1 MERTISAMIGKGSVN
16 HNTRAFTAKN
26 VDKNR
31 SADNVEFC
39 QEDIKQVYHKL
50 FDEARERY
58 NAKQKRKDRM
68 IDNYYEKIRRG
79 KQEKLFHEVIFQIGN
94 KDDMN
99 AKNEEGLL
107 AKRILTEFM
116 DEFQARNPNL
126 YVFSAHLHM
135 DEETPHLHIDFVPYI
150 TGSKRGLDTRV
161 SLKSA
166 LAAEGLLAKRILTEF
181 MDEFQARNPNL
192 YVFSAHLHM
201 DEETPHLHID
211 FVPYITGSKRGLD
224 TRVSLKSA
232 LAAEGFTGGTRGA
245 TELNQWIASEKQ
257 ELATVMERYGV
268 EWLQKGTH
276 EKHLSVLEFEKKER
290 AREVAELD
298 SQKQE
303 ISSVVAQ
310 LGEEV
315 SVKKQELKN
324 ATAEKELA
332 EEATQRAK
340 EERTTAQREKE
351 VLLAG
356 NQDLRMEN
364 TRLESRKDRLRMEN
378 HDLKQKQLQ
387 LQTDNEELEQRNDSL
402 KSDNQVLRQK
412 YNDLQQNNVQL
423 EKQQNEL
430 KSHIEQMVQSE
441 QLLQRDVRKYDEAP
455 EWQLPEPGAF
465 ASAKSFRDKVVMPF
479 VNKLKTMIKNLTIQC
494 VRLKEEVIQLRK
506 EKKRLSDDVE
516 FYMGKIKDMS
526 DTTELLQEKA
536 DDLERVKRYAGA
548 EQIDTI
554 IRKVKEQERT
564 EQQIRRCDRS
574 YGTR

>member
-1 MERTISAMIGKGSVN
+1 MERTISAMIGKGYVN

-58 NAKQKRKDRM
+58 NAKQKRKNRM

-99 AKNEEGLL
+99 AKNE
-107 AKRILTEFM
+107 
-116 DEFQARNPNL
+116 D
-126 YVFSAHLHM
+126 
-135 DEETPHLHIDFVPYI
+135 
-150 TGSKRGLDTRV
+150 
-161 SLKSA
+161 
-166 LAAEGLLAKRILTEF
+166 GLLAKRILTEF

-232 LAAEGFTGGTRGA
+232 LAAEGFTDGTRGA
-245 TELNQWIASEKQ
+245 TELNQWIASEKKK
-257 ELATVMERYGV
+257 LAIIMERYGV

-276 EKHLSVLEFEKKER
+276 EKHLSVLEFEKKEW

-298 SQKQE
+298 SQKRE

-315 SVKKQELKN
+315 SVKKQELQN
-324 ATAEKELA
+324 VTIEKELA

-340 EERTTAQREKE
+340 EERTTAQQEKE
-351 VLLAG
+351 ILLAG

-364 TRLESRKDRLRMEN
+364 TRLASRKDRLRMEN

-387 LQTDNEELEQRNDSL
+387 LQTDNEELEQRHEDLQYTNSKLENVNDQLSADNHTLEQRNDSL
-402 KSDNQVLRQK
+402 QSDIQALRQK

-430 KSHIEQMVQSE
+430 KRHIEQMVQSEQSEQSE
-441 QLLQRDVRKYDEAP
+441 QLLQRDVRKYDEAS

-465 ASAKSFRDKVVMPF
+465 ASAKSFRDKVVIPF
-479 VNKLKTMIKNLTIQC
+479 VNKLKTLIKNLTIQC
-494 VRLKEEVIQLRK
+494 VRLKEEVLQLRK

-516 FYMGKIKDMS
+516 FYKGKIKDTS
-526 DTTELLQEKA
+526 DRTELLQEKA

-564 EQQIRRCDRS
+564 EQQIRRYDKS

>member
-31 SADNVEFC
+31 SADNIEFF

-50 FDEARERY
+50 FDEALKRY

-99 AKNEEGLL
+99 AKSE
-107 AKRILTEFM
+107 
-116 DEFQARNPNL
+116 D
-126 YVFSAHLHM
+126 
-135 DEETPHLHIDFVPYI
+135 
-150 TGSKRGLDTRV
+150 
-161 SLKSA
+161 
-166 LAAEGLLAKRILTEF
+166 GLLAKRILTEF

-232 LAAEGFTGGTRGA
+232 LAAEGFAGGTRGA

-276 EKHLSVLEFEKKER
+276 EKHLSVLDFEKQER
-290 AREVAELD
+290 AKEVAELD

-303 ISSVVAQ
+303 KTSEVAKLNQAVSSM
-310 LGEEV
+310 
-315 SVKKQELKN
+315 KQELMTTTIKQVR
-324 ATAEKELA
+324 A
-332 EEATQRAK
+332 EEAVEKAREEGIAVQRDNETLSAS
-340 EERTTAQREKE
+340 
-351 VLLAG
+351 
-356 NQDLRMEN
+356 NQQLRVEN
-364 TRLESRKDRLRMEN
+364 TSLEIKKVELRTDNRHLEQQQWQLRTDNSELEMKQSALQSENQRLEQEQNKLQEDNEKLE
-378 HDLKQKQLQ
+378 QKQTSLQ
-387 LQTDNEELEQRNDSL
+387 
-402 KSDNQVLRQK
+402 SDNQALKQMQDKLQK
-412 YNDLQQNNVQL
+412 DNAQL
-423 EKQQNEL
+423 EIQQEKL
-430 KSHIEQMVQSE
+430 RSSIDQMVQSE
-441 QLLQRDVRKYDEAP
+441 KLLQRDVRKYDEEP

-465 ASAKSFRDKVVMPF
+465 ASAKSFRDKVALPL
-479 VNKLKTMIKNLTIQC
+479 VNKLKELVKSLTIQC
-494 VRLKEEVIQLRK
+494 VRLKEEVLQLRDK
-506 EKKRLSDDVE
+506 VKHLTSDVE
-516 FYMGKIKDMS
+516 FYKGKIRDMS
-526 DTTELLQEKA
+526 AKTEVLQEKA
-536 DDLERVKRYAGA
+536 DDLERVKRYVGA

-554 IRKVKEQERT
+554 ISNVKEQERM
-564 EQQIRRCDRS
+564 EQQTRQYHRS
-574 YGTR
+574 YGAR

>member
-1 MERTISAMIGKGSVN
+1 M
-16 HNTRAFTAKN
+16 
-26 VDKNR
+26 
-31 SADNVEFC
+31 
-39 QEDIKQVYHKL
+39 
-50 FDEARERY
+50 FDEALERY
-58 NAKQKRKDRM
+58 NAKQKRKDRL

-99 AKNEEGLL
+99 AKSE
-107 AKRILTEFM
+107 
-116 DEFQARNPNL
+116 D
-126 YVFSAHLHM
+126 
-135 DEETPHLHIDFVPYI
+135 
-150 TGSKRGLDTRV
+150 
-161 SLKSA
+161 
-166 LAAEGLLAKRILTEF
+166 GLLAKRILTEF

-232 LAAEGFTGGTRGA
+232 LAAEGFIGGTRGA

-257 ELATVMERYGV
+257 ALATVMERYGV

-298 SQKQE
+298 SQKRE

-324 ATAEKELA
+324 ATTEKELA

-340 EERTTAQREKE
+340 EEGAVAQQEKE
-351 VLLAG
+351 VLLAS
-356 NQDLRMEN
+356 NQNLRMEN
-364 TRLESRKDRLRMEN
+364 ARLESRKDRLRMDN

-387 LQTDNEELEQRNDSL
+387 LQTDNEELEQRHDSL
-402 KSDNQVLRQK
+402 QSDNQALRQK

-430 KSHIEQMVQSE
+430 KSHIEQMVQS
-441 QLLQRDVRKYDEAP
+441 
-455 EWQLPEPGAF
+455 G
-465 ASAKSFRDKVVMPF
+465 
-479 VNKLKTMIKNLTIQC
+479 
-494 VRLKEEVIQLRK
+494 
-506 EKKRLSDDVE
+506 
-516 FYMGKIKDMS
+516 
-526 DTTELLQEKA
+526 
-536 DDLERVKRYAGA
+536 
-548 EQIDTI
+548 
-554 IRKVKEQERT
+554 
-564 EQQIRRCDRS
+564 
-574 YGTR
+574 

>member
-99 AKNEEGLL
+99 AKNE
-107 AKRILTEFM
+107 
-116 DEFQARNPNL
+116 D
-126 YVFSAHLHM
+126 
-135 DEETPHLHIDFVPYI
+135 
-150 TGSKRGLDTRV
+150 
-161 SLKSA
+161 
-166 LAAEGLLAKRILTEF
+166 GLLAKRILTEF

-232 LAAEGFTGGTRGA
+232 LAAEGFKGGTRGA

-257 ELATVMERYGV
+257 ELAAVMERYDV

-290 AREVAELD
+290 AKEVAELD
-298 SQKQE
+298 SQKYE
-303 ISSVVAQ
+303 IASAIAQ

-324 ATAEKELA
+324 ATTEKKTGRRSY
-332 EEATQRAK
+332 TQKAN
-340 EERTTAQREKE
+340 EERITAQQEKE

-356 NQDLRMEN
+356 NKDLRMEN
-364 TRLESRKDRLRMEN
+364 SRLESHKDRLRMEN

-387 LQTDNEELEQRNDSL
+387 LQTDNEELEQRYEDLQYTNSKLENVNDQLSADNHTLEQRNDSL
-402 KSDNQVLRQK
+402 QFDIQALRQK

-423 EKQQNEL
+423 EKQQKEH
-430 KSHIEQMVQSE
+430 KSNIEKMVQSE
-441 QLLQRDVRKYDEAP
+441 ELLQRDVRKYDEAP
-455 EWQLPEPGAF
+455 EWQLPEPGVF
-465 ASAKSFRDKVVMPF
+465 TSAKVFRDKVVLPL
-479 VNKLKTMIKNLTIQC
+479 VNKLKSLVKNLTIQC
-494 VRLKEEVIQLRK
+494 VRLKEEVLKLRK
-506 EKKRLSDDVE
+506 EKRELLESVE
-516 FYMGKIKDMS
+516 FYKGKIRNMNEK
-526 DTTELLQEKA
+526 TELLQEKA

-548 EQIDTI
+548 EQIDMI
-554 IRKVKEQERT
+554 IGKVKERERT
-564 EQQIRRCDRS
+564 EQQIRQYDRS

>member
-99 AKNEEGLL
+99 AKNE
-107 AKRILTEFM
+107 
-116 DEFQARNPNL
+116 D
-126 YVFSAHLHM
+126 
-135 DEETPHLHIDFVPYI
+135 
-150 TGSKRGLDTRV
+150 
-161 SLKSA
+161 
-166 LAAEGLLAKRILTEF
+166 GLLAKRILTEF

-290 AREVAELD
+290 AREVAVLD

-303 ISSVVAQ
+303 ISSVVLQ
-310 LGEEV
+310 LGEAV
-315 SVKKQELKN
+315 SVKKQELQN
-324 ATAEKELA
+324 VTIEKELA
-332 EEATQRAK
+332 EEAIQKAN
-340 EERTTAQREKE
+340 EERTIAQQEKE

-356 NQDLRMEN
+356 NQNLRMEN

-465 ASAKSFRDKVVMPF
+465 ASAKSFRDKVVIPF
-479 VNKLKTMIKNLTIQC
+479 VNKLKTLIKNLTIQC

-516 FYMGKIKDMS
+516 FCKGKIKNMS
-526 DTTELLQEKA
+526 DRTELLQEKA

-564 EQQIRRCDRS
+564 EQQIRRYDKS

>member
-50 FDEARERY
+50 FDEALERY

-99 AKNEEGLL
+99 AKNE
-107 AKRILTEFM
+107 
-116 DEFQARNPNL
+116 D
-126 YVFSAHLHM
+126 
-135 DEETPHLHIDFVPYI
+135 
-150 TGSKRGLDTRV
+150 
-161 SLKSA
+161 
-166 LAAEGLLAKRILTEF
+166 GLLAKRILTEF

-298 SQKQE
+298 SQKRE

-315 SVKKQELKN
+315 SVKKQELQN
-324 ATAEKELA
+324 VTIEKELA

-340 EERTTAQREKE
+340 EERTTAQQERTTAQQEKE

-356 NQDLRMEN
+356 NQNLRMEN

-387 LQTDNEELEQRNDSL
+387 LQIDNEELEQRNEDLQYKNSKLKNVNDLISADNHTLEQRNDSL
-402 KSDNQVLRQK
+402 KSDNQALRQK

-423 EKQQNEL
+423 EKQQNGL

-479 VNKLKTMIKNLTIQC
+479 VNKLKSLIKNLTIQC
-494 VRLKEEVIQLRK
+494 VRMKEEVLQLRK
-506 EKKRLSDDVE
+506 EKKRLSEDVE
-516 FYMGKIKDMS
+516 FYKGKIKDMS
-526 DTTELLQEKA
+526 DMTELLQKKA

-554 IRKVKEQERT
+554 VRKVKEQERT
-564 EQQIRRCDRS
+564 EQQIRRYDRS

>member
-1 MERTISAMIGKGSVN
+1 M
-16 HNTRAFTAKN
+16 
-26 VDKNR
+26 
-31 SADNVEFC
+31 
-39 QEDIKQVYHKL
+39 
-50 FDEARERY
+50 
-58 NAKQKRKDRM
+58 
-68 IDNYYEKIRRG
+68 
-79 KQEKLFHEVIFQIGN
+79 IFQIGN

-99 AKNEEGLL
+99 AKSEDGLL

-135 DEETPHLHIDFVPYI
+135 DEETPHLHIDFVPY
-150 TGSKRGLDTRV
+150 T
-161 SLKSA
+161 
-166 LAAEGLLAKRILTEF
+166 
-181 MDEFQARNPNL
+181 
-192 YVFSAHLHM
+192 
-201 DEETPHLHID
+201 
-211 FVPYITGSKRGLD
+211 TGSKRGLD

-303 ISSVVAQ
+303 ISSVVLQ
-310 LGEEV
+310 LGEAV
-315 SVKKQELKN
+315 SAKKQELQN
-324 ATAEKELA
+324 VTIEKELA
-332 EEATQRAK
+332 EEATQKAN
-340 EERTTAQREKE
+340 EERTIAQQEKE

-356 NQDLRMEN
+356 NKNLRMEN

-378 HDLKQKQLQ
+378 HDLKQKQQRLQ
-387 LQTDNEELEQRNDSL
+387 ADNEELEQRHEDLQYKNSELQNANDRLSDDNHTL
-402 KSDNQVLRQK
+402 EQRNDALQSDNQALRQQ
-412 YNDLQQNNVQL
+412 YNDLQQSNVQL
-423 EKQQNEL
+423 ERQQKEL
-430 KSHIEQMVQSE
+430 KSNIEKMVQSE
-441 QLLQRDVRKYDEAP
+441 ELLQRDVRKYDEVS

-465 ASAKSFRDKVVMPF
+465 TSAKVFRDKVVLPL
-479 VNKLKTMIKNLTIQC
+479 VNKLKSLVKNLTIQC
-494 VRLKEEVIQLRK
+494 VRLKEEVLKLRK
-506 EKKRLSDDVE
+506 EKRELLESVE
-516 FYMGKIKDMS
+516 FYKGKIRDMNER
-526 DTTELLQEKA
+526 TELLQEKA

-564 EQQIRRCDRS
+564 EQQIRRYGRS

>member
-1 MERTISAMIGKGSVN
+1 MIGKGSVN

-99 AKNEEGLL
+99 AKSEDGLL

-166 LAAEGLLAKRILTEF
+166 L
-181 MDEFQARNPNL
+181 
-192 YVFSAHLHM
+192 V
-201 DEETPHLHID
+201 
-211 FVPYITGSKRGLD
+211 
-224 TRVSLKSA
+224 
-232 LAAEGFTGGTRGA
+232 AEGFTGGTRGA
-245 TELNQWIASEKQ
+245 TEWNQWIAAEKR
-257 ELATVMERYGV
+257 ELAVVMERYGV
-268 EWLQKGTH
+268 KWLQKGTH
-276 EKHLSVLEFEKKER
+276 EKHLSVLDFEKQER
-290 AREVAELD
+290 AKEVAELD

-303 ISSVVAQ
+303 KTSEVAKLNQAVSSM
-310 LGEEV
+310 
-315 SVKKQELKN
+315 KQELMTTTIKQVR
-324 ATAEKELA
+324 A
-332 EEATQRAK
+332 EEAVEKAREEGIAVQRDNRHL
-340 EERTTAQREKE
+340 EQQQWQLRTDNSELEMKQS
-351 VLLAG
+351 VLQSE
-356 NQDLRMEN
+356 NQ
-364 TRLESRKDRLRMEN
+364 RLEQEQNKLQEDNEKLEQKQTTLQSD
-378 HDLKQKQLQ
+378 DQALKQMHDKLQ
-387 LQTDNEELEQRNDSL
+387 KDNA
-402 KSDNQVLRQK
+402 
-412 YNDLQQNNVQL
+412 QL
-423 EKQQNEL
+423 EIQQEKL
-430 KSHIEQMVQSE
+430 RSSIDQMVQSE
-441 QLLQRDVRKYDEAP
+441 KLLQRDVRKYDEEP
-455 EWQLPEPGAF
+455 EWQFPEPGAF
-465 ASAKSFRDKVVMPF
+465 ASAKSFRDKVALPL
-479 VNKLKTMIKNLTIQC
+479 VNKLKELVKSLTIQC
-494 VRLKEEVIQLRK
+494 VRLKEEVLQLRDK
-506 EKKRLSDDVE
+506 VKHLTSDVE
-516 FYMGKIKDMS
+516 FYKGKIRDMS
-526 DTTELLQEKA
+526 AKTELLQEKA

-554 IRKVKEQERT
+554 IGKVKEQERM
-564 EQQIRRCDRS
+564 EQQARQYNRS

>member
-99 AKNEEGLL
+99 AKNE
-107 AKRILTEFM
+107 
-116 DEFQARNPNL
+116 D
-126 YVFSAHLHM
+126 
-135 DEETPHLHIDFVPYI
+135 
-150 TGSKRGLDTRV
+150 
-161 SLKSA
+161 
-166 LAAEGLLAKRILTEF
+166 GLLAKRILTEF

-268 EWLQKGTH
+268 EWVQKGTH
-276 EKHLSVLEFEKKER
+276 EKHLSVLDFEKQER
-290 AREVAELD
+290 AKEVAELD

-303 ISSVVAQ
+303 KTSEVAKLNQAVSSM
-310 LGEEV
+310 
-315 SVKKQELKN
+315 KQELMT
-324 ATAEKELA
+324 ATIKQARA
-332 EEATQRAK
+332 EEVVEKAREEGIAVQRDNETLSAS
-340 EERTTAQREKE
+340 
-351 VLLAG
+351 
-356 NQDLRMEN
+356 NQQLRVEN
-364 TRLESRKDRLRMEN
+364 TSFEIKKVELRTDNRHLEQQQWQLRTDNSELEMKQSVLQSENQRLEQEQNKLQEDNEKLE
-378 HDLKQKQLQ
+378 QKQTSLQ
-387 LQTDNEELEQRNDSL
+387 
-402 KSDNQVLRQK
+402 SDNQTLKQMQDKLRK
-412 YNDLQQNNVQL
+412 DNAQL
-423 EKQQNEL
+423 EIQQEKL
-430 KSHIEQMVQSE
+430 RSSIDQMVQSE
-441 QLLQRDVRKYDEAP
+441 KLLQRDVRKYDEEP

-465 ASAKSFRDKVVMPF
+465 ASAKSFRDKVALPL
-479 VNKLKTMIKNLTIQC
+479 VNKLKKLVKSLTIQC
-494 VRLKEEVIQLRK
+494 VRLKEEVLQLRDK
-506 EKKRLSDDVE
+506 VKHLTSDVE
-516 FYMGKIKDMS
+516 FYKGKIRDMS
-526 DTTELLQEKA
+526 VKTELLQEKA

-554 IRKVKEQERT
+554 IGKVKEQERM
-564 EQQIRRCDRS
+564 EQQARQYNRS
-574 YGTR
+574 YGAR

>member
-99 AKNEEGLL
+99 ARSE
-107 AKRILTEFM
+107 
-116 DEFQARNPNL
+116 D
-126 YVFSAHLHM
+126 
-135 DEETPHLHIDFVPYI
+135 
-150 TGSKRGLDTRV
+150 
-161 SLKSA
+161 
-166 LAAEGLLAKRILTEF
+166 GLLAKRILTEF

-245 TELNQWIASEKQ
+245 TELNQWIASEKKK
-257 ELATVMERYGV
+257 LATVMERYGV

-298 SQKQE
+298 SQKRE

-315 SVKKQELKN
+315 SVKKQELQN
-324 ATAEKELA
+324 VTIEKELA

-340 EERTTAQREKE
+340 EERTTAQQERTTAQQEKE

-356 NQDLRMEN
+356 NQNLRMEN

-387 LQTDNEELEQRNDSL
+387 LQIDNEELEQRNEDLQYKNSKLKNVNDLISADNHTLEQRNDSL
-402 KSDNQVLRQK
+402 KSDNQALRQK

-465 ASAKSFRDKVVMPF
+465 ASAKSFRDKVVIPF
-479 VNKLKTMIKNLTIQC
+479 VNKLKTLIKNLTIQC
-494 VRLKEEVIQLRK
+494 VRLKEEVLQLRK
-506 EKKRLSDDVE
+506 EKKRLSEDVE
-516 FYMGKIKDMS
+516 FYKGKIKDMS
-526 DTTELLQEKA
+526 DMTELLQKKA

-554 IRKVKEQERT
+554 VRKVKEQERT
-564 EQQIRRCDRS
+564 EQQIRRYDRS

>member
-16 HNTRAFTAKN
+16 YNTRAFTAKN

-31 SADNVEFC
+31 STDNIEFC
-39 QEDIKQVYHKL
+39 QEDIKQVYHEL
-50 FDEARERY
+50 FDEAMERY
-58 NAKQKRKDRM
+58 NAKQKRKDRVV
-68 IDNYYEKIRRG
+68 DNYYEKIRQG

-99 AKNEEGLL
+99 AKSEDGLL
-107 AKRILTEFM
+107 AKRILMEFM

-150 TGSKRGLDTRV
+150 
-161 SLKSA
+161 
-166 LAAEGLLAKRILTEF
+166 I
-181 MDEFQARNPNL
+181 
-192 YVFSAHLHM
+192 
-201 DEETPHLHID
+201 
-211 FVPYITGSKRGLD
+211 GSKRGLD

-268 EWLQKGTH
+268 EWLQKDTH

-290 AREVAELD
+290 AKEVAELD

-303 ISSVVAQ
+303 ITSVVAQ

-315 SVKKQELKN
+315 SVKKQELQN
-324 ATAEKELA
+324 VTIEKELA
-332 EEATQRAK
+332 EEATQKAT
-340 EERTTAQREKE
+340 EERITAQQEKE
-351 VLLAG
+351 TLLAD
-356 NQDLRMEN
+356 NRYLRVEN
-364 TRLESRKDRLRMEN
+364 SRLESRKDRLRMEN

-387 LQTDNEELEQRNDSL
+387 LRTDNEELEQQHEDLQYKNSELKNVNDQLSTDNYSLEQRNYAL
-402 KSDNQVLRQK
+402 QSDNQALRQK
-412 YNDLQQNNVQL
+412 YNNLQQDNVQL

-430 KSHIEQMVQSE
+430 KRNIEQMVQSE
-441 QLLQRDVRKYDEAP
+441 QLLQCDVRKYDEAP

-479 VNKLKTMIKNLTIQC
+479 VNKLKTLIKNLTIQC
-494 VRLKEEVIQLRK
+494 VRLKEKVLQLRK
-506 EKKRLSDDVE
+506 EKKRLSENVE
-516 FYMGKIKDMS
+516 FFKCKIKDMS
-526 DTTELLQEKA
+526 DRTEQLQEKV

-554 IRKVKEQERT
+554 VRKVKEQERT
-564 EQQIRRCDRS
+564 EQQIRRYDRS

>member
-50 FDEARERY
+50 FDEALERY

-99 AKNEEGLL
+99 AKNE
-107 AKRILTEFM
+107 
-116 DEFQARNPNL
+116 D
-126 YVFSAHLHM
+126 
-135 DEETPHLHIDFVPYI
+135 
-150 TGSKRGLDTRV
+150 
-161 SLKSA
+161 
-166 LAAEGLLAKRILTEF
+166 GLLAKRILTEF

-298 SQKQE
+298 SQKRE

-315 SVKKQELKN
+315 SVKKQELQN
-324 ATAEKELA
+324 VTIEKELA

-340 EERTTAQREKE
+340 EERTTAQQERTTAQQEKE

-356 NQDLRMEN
+356 NQNLRMEN

-387 LQTDNEELEQRNDSL
+387 LQIDNEELEQRNEDLQYTNSKLKNVNDQLSADNHTLEQRNDSL
-402 KSDNQVLRQK
+402 KSDNQALRQK

-423 EKQQNEL
+423 KKQQNEL
-430 KSHIEQMVQSE
+430 KSHIEQIVQSE

-479 VNKLKTMIKNLTIQC
+479 VNKLKSLIKNLTIQC
-494 VRLKEEVIQLRK
+494 VRLKEEIIQLRK

-516 FYMGKIKDMS
+516 FYKGKIKDMS
-526 DTTELLQEKA
+526 NRTELLQEKA

-554 IRKVKEQERT
+554 IRKVNEQERT
-564 EQQIRRCDRS
+564 EQQIRRYDRS
-574 YGTR
+574 YGVR

>member
-99 AKNEEGLL
+99 AKNE
-107 AKRILTEFM
+107 
-116 DEFQARNPNL
+116 D
-126 YVFSAHLHM
+126 
-135 DEETPHLHIDFVPYI
+135 
-150 TGSKRGLDTRV
+150 
-161 SLKSA
+161 
-166 LAAEGLLAKRILTEF
+166 GLLAKRILTEF

-290 AREVAELD
+290 AREVAVLD

-303 ISSVVAQ
+303 ISSVVLQ
-310 LGEEV
+310 LGEAV
-315 SVKKQELKN
+315 SVKKQELQN
-324 ATAEKELA
+324 VTIEKELA
-332 EEATQRAK
+332 EEAIQKAN
-340 EERTTAQREKE
+340 EERTIAQQEKE

-356 NQDLRMEN
+356 NQNLRMEN

-479 VNKLKTMIKNLTIQC
+479 VNKLKSSIKNLTIQC

-516 FYMGKIKDMS
+516 FCKGKIKNMS
-526 DTTELLQEKA
+526 DRTELLQEKA

-564 EQQIRRCDRS
+564 EQQIRRYDRS

>member
-31 SADNVEFC
+31 SADNVKFC

-50 FDEARERY
+50 FDEALERY

-99 AKNEEGLL
+99 AKNE
-107 AKRILTEFM
+107 
-116 DEFQARNPNL
+116 D
-126 YVFSAHLHM
+126 
-135 DEETPHLHIDFVPYI
+135 
-150 TGSKRGLDTRV
+150 
-161 SLKSA
+161 
-166 LAAEGLLAKRILTEF
+166 GLLAKRILTEF

-245 TELNQWIASEKQ
+245 TELKQWIASEKQ

-290 AREVAELD
+290 AKEVAELD
-298 SQKQE
+298 SQKRE
-303 ISSVVAQ
+303 ISSVVLQ
-310 LGEEV
+310 LGEAV
-315 SVKKQELKN
+315 SVKKQELQN
-324 ATAEKELA
+324 VTIEKELA
-332 EEATQRAK
+332 EEAIQKAN
-340 EERTTAQREKE
+340 EERTIAQQEKE

-356 NQDLRMEN
+356 NQNLRMEN

-455 EWQLPEPGAF
+455 EWQLSEPGAF

-479 VNKLKTMIKNLTIQC
+479 VNKLKSLIKNLTIQC

-516 FYMGKIKDMS
+516 FCKGKIKNMS
-526 DTTELLQEKA
+526 DRTELLQEKA

-564 EQQIRRCDRS
+564 EQQIRRYDKS